1 MWLRSPW
8 GCFALPQPRG
18 EGLADSPAC
27 LFGCL
32 QRHRG
37 VKCGAPTAAALPR
50 VAAERTRVARR
61 TGGLTVGPTAG
72 TVEAAAARARAL
84 LICCCCGARRR
95 MHAGR
100 SGHVFVLFFALRIC
114 LLRCSPRG
122 GDAGAPHEE
131 ELAAAAPQEKTR
143 AAAGPAGQTRGFPAG
158 TVTRT
163 FAWLTAPS
171 RRCSTVAVGFSCGRR
186 TVASTVPRLRV
197 LRCPHCRA
205 RTHRRRRCF
214 ASLHT
219 YLRTHARNRRAR
231 DAPVVQCR
239 WMAFSQPALAVP
251 CAAAAAV
258 SSRAVKRREW
268 NGRKTAQHVGEC
280 AVTNSFSLREPPHL
294 GGGGGP
300 TSRVRVRVGAAALR
314 CSVVGGCRRC
324 VVSAA
329 VGPQTAVW
337 E

>member
-1 MWLRSPW
+1 MPCAPACSPSFLATAAAWCWGRAGASFFCGCARRGDVLRCPSRA
-8 GCFALPQPRG
+8 GRGLPI
-18 EGLADSPAC
+18 SPAC

-37 VKCGAPTAAALPR
+37 VKCGAPIAAALPR
-50 VAAERTRVARR
+50 VAAERTRAARR

-72 TVEAAAARARAL
+72 TVAAAAARARAL
-84 LICCCCGARRR
+84 LICFCGARRR

-100 SGHVFVLFFALRIC
+100 SGHVFVLFALHIC
-114 LLRCSPRG
+114 LLRCPPRG

-131 ELAAAAPQEKTR
+131 ELAAAAPQEKAR
-143 AAAGPAGQTRGFPAG
+143 AAAGPAGQTRGFPAD

-171 RRCSTVAVGFSCGRR
+171 RRCSAVAVGFSCGCR
-186 TVASTVPRLRV
+186 TVASTVPRMRV
-197 LRCPHCRA
+197 MRCPHCRA

-231 DAPVVQCR
+231 DAPVVPCR

-258 SSRAVKRREW
+258 SSRDVERREGKE
-268 NGRKTAQHVGEC
+268 NRTA
-280 AVTNSFSLREPPHL
+280 R
-294 GGGGGP
+294 GG
-300 TSRVRVRVGAAALR
+300 VR
-314 CSVVGGCRRC
+314 CD
-324 VVSAA
+324 
-329 VGPQTAVW
+329 
-337 E
+337 